1 MEKKIERTDVD
12 EVRRELNR
20 AGRRMT
26 PQRAAVLA
34 ALDSCPIHPTAE
46 DIYAIVV
53 KDIPRIS
60 LGTIYRNLQVL
71 VAEGYAN
78 RLPAREGSHRYDRVV
93 AAHHH
98 IVCRECS
105 RIVDI
110 HLEDDPD
117 LRRRVEEQ
125 SGFAVRSHR
134 TEFEG
139 VCEKCSPEDG
149 AG

>member
-1 MEKKIERTDVD
+1 MEKKPERTDVD
-12 EVRRELNR
+12 AVRRELNR
-20 AGRRMT
+20 SGRRMT
-26 PQRAAVLA
+26 PQRAAVLS
-34 ALDSCPIHPTAE
+34 ALDSCAHHPTAE
-46 DIYAIVV
+46 DIYALVV
-53 KDIPRIS
+53 REIPRIS

-71 VAEGYAN
+71 VDEGYAN

-93 AAHHH
+93 DAHHH

-110 HLEDDPD
+110 HLEDDPEI
-117 LRRRVEEQ
+117 RRRVAEQ

-139 VCEKCSPEDG
+139 VCEECTP